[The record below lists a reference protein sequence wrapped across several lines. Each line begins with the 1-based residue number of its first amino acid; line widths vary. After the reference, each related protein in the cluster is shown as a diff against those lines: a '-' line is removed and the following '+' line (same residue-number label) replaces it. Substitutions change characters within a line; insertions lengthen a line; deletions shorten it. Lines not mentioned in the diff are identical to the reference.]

1 MDAAAQ
7 IEEIREL
14 HFLNSSRFEAG
25 KFSCAIDCFLELWLG
40 KVSYF
45 WVTKEKVILSSY
57 SVLCRVN
64 IVL

>member
-1 MDAAAQ
+1 MNRMDAAAQ

-14 HFLNSSRFEAG
+14 HLLNSSRFEAG

-45 WVTKEKVILSSY
+45 
-57 SVLCRVN
+57 
-64 IVL
+64 